1 MQLLIVII
9 SVVLLVLIVIQV
21 GKLGEMTT
29 ALSSSSAEEAQ
40 QTVNSR
46 QGNLM
51 LVFLIGFLGL
61 FIWSALYYKNYY
73 LGFGPNEAASEH
85 GKKIDWLF
93 NVTLVITG
101 IVFFITQVLLFYFA
115 WKYRGRKGHQ
125 AQYISHDNK
134 LEIVWT
140 LVPAITMTL
149 LVIGG
154 MDVWNSVMPDV
165 DDPTELVQ
173 LEVTGYQFAWDIR
186 YPGADNE
193 LGDKNFRLISATNP
207 LGQDWT
213 DKRNL
218 DDFHASEIVLPV
230 GKQVRVRITA
240 KDVLHSFYLPQ
251 FRVKMDAVPGMPTY
265 FIFTPTK
272 TTEEYR
278 KELSK
283 YPEFQVPSDPDDP
296 NSDPLWKTAN
306 YELACAELCGKGH
319 YSMRRV
325 VKVVSEEEF
334 EKWAK
339 EQPSFYM
346 TNIRGTD
353 EDPYKGQYLEVELK
367 QHAKEY
373 KAQLE
378 KAIEAENPDDKIV
391 RLKYVTFETGS
402 AKLSPLSKYELDEVV
417 ATLKEY
423 RHMKIEIAG
432 HTDNTGDADANMAL
446 SQRRA
451 EAVQN
456 YLIEHGIDP
465 ARLTAKG
472 YGSSRPQASNDTEEG
487 RQENRRT
494 EFKILDL

>member
-1 MQLLIVII
+1 MQLLIII
-9 SVVLLVLIVIQV
+9 ASIVLLTLIVIQV
-21 GKLGEMTT
+21 SKLNELATQLKGE
-29 ALSSSSAEEAQ
+29 EEAQ
-40 QTVNSR
+40 NDTNKH
-46 QGNLM
+46 QGNL
-51 LVFLIGFLGL
+51 LLLFVVAFFVL
-61 FIWSALYYKNYY
+61 FIVSALYYKNYY
-73 LGFGPNEAASEH
+73 LGFGPHEAASAH
-85 GKKIDWLF
+85 GKDIDWLF
-93 NVTLVITG
+93 WVTLVITG
-101 IVFFITQVLLFYFA
+101 IVFFITQFLLFFFA
-115 WKYRGRKGHQ
+115 WRFRGREGHK
-125 AQYISHDNK
+125 AQHISHDSK
-134 LEIVWT
+134 LEIIWT

-154 MDVWNSVMPDV
+154 MDVWNKVMPDV
-165 DDPTELVQ
+165 EDPTDLVQ

-186 YPGADNE
+186 YPGPDNE
-193 LGDKNFRLISATNP
+193 LGDKNFRLISSSNP

-283 YPEFQVPSDPDDP
+283 YPEYQLPSDPEDP
-296 NSDPLWKTAN
+296 NSPPLWQTFN
-306 YELACAELCGKGH
+306 YELACAELCGVGH
-319 YSMRRV
+319 YSMRRI

-334 EKWAK
+334 KKWAS
-339 EQPSFYM
+339 EQPSFFM

-353 EDPYKGQYLEVELK
+353 EDPYKGEYLDMELK

-378 KAIEAENPDDKIV
+378 KAIEAENPEEKIV

-402 AKLSPLSKYELDEVV
+402 AKLSPLSRYELDRVV

-423 RHMKIEIAG
+423 PHMKIEIAG
-432 HTDNTGDADANMAL
+432 HTDNTGDADANLAL
-446 SQRRA
+446 SQQRA
-451 EAVQN
+451 EVVRN
-456 YLIEHGIDP
+456 YLIDQGIES

-472 YGSSRPQASNDTEEG
+472 YGSSRPQASNETEEG

>member
-1 MQLLIVII
+1 MQLLIVIASI
-9 SVVLLVLIVIQV
+9 VLLVLIVIQV
-21 GKLGEMTT
+21 SKLSELATRLKGE
-29 ALSSSSAEEAQ
+29 EEAQ
-40 QTVNSR
+40 RDTNR
-46 QGNLM
+46 HQGNL
-51 LVFLIGFLGL
+51 LFLFVIAFFVL
-61 FIWSALYYKNYY
+61 FIVSGLYFKNYY
-73 LGFGPNEAASEH
+73 LGFGPHEAASEH
-85 GKKIDWLF
+85 GKEIDWLF
-93 NVTLVITG
+93 RITLIITG
-101 IVFFITQVLLFYFA
+101 IVFFITQFLLFFFA
-115 WKYRGRKGHQ
+115 WKFRGRKGHK
-125 AQYISHDNK
+125 AQHISHDSK
-134 LEIVWT
+134 LEIIWT

-154 MDVWNSVMPDV
+154 MDVWNKVMPDV
-165 DDPTELVQ
+165 EDPSDLVQ

-186 YPGADNE
+186 YPGPDNE
-193 LGDKNFRLISATNP
+193 LGNKNFRLISSSNP

-278 KELSK
+278 KELSA
-283 YPEFQVPSDPDDP
+283 YPEYQQPSDPEDP
-296 NSDPLWKTAN
+296 NSPPLWQTFN
-306 YELACAELCGKGH
+306 YELACAELCGIGH
-319 YSMRRV
+319 YSMRRI

-334 EKWAK
+334 KKWAS
-339 EQPSFYM
+339 EQPSFFM

-353 EDPYKGQYLEVELK
+353 EDPYKGEYLEMELK

-402 AKLSPLSKYELDEVV
+402 AKLSPLSRYELDRVV
-417 ATLKEY
+417 ETLKEY
-423 RHMKIEIAG
+423 PHMKIEIAG
-432 HTDNTGDADANMAL
+432 HTDNTGDADANLKL
-446 SQRRA
+446 SQQRA
-451 EAVQN
+451 EVVRS
-456 YLIEHGIDP
+456 YLLEHGIEP
-465 ARLTAKG
+465 ERLTAKG
-472 YGSSRPQASNDTEEG
+472 YGSSRPQASNETEEG